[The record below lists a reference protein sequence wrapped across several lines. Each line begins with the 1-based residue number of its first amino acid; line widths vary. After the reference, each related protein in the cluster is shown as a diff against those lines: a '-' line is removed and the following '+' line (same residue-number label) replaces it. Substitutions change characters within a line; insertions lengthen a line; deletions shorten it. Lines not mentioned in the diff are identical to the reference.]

1 MFEGGNVTSGDGR
14 MEKRAF
20 WRVFCV
26 LRAFVL
32 FIGCLPKRRAMAAEL
47 AAFIV
52 TYPEQYSNVLLFYII
67 IIWYIC
73 TKFKV
78 LCQIQRLFGF
88 I

>member
-1 MFEGGNVTSGDGR
+1 MFERRNVTSRGGR
-14 MEKRAF
+14 SGKRAF
-20 WRVFCV
+20 GRVSCV

-32 FIGCLPKRRAMAAEL
+32 FFGYLFKMRAMAADM

-73 TKFKV
+73 AKFKV